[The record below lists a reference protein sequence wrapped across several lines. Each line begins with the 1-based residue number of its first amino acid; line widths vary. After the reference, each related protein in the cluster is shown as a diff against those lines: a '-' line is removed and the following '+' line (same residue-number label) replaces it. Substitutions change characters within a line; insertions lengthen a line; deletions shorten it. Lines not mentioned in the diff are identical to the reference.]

1 MLKQER
7 RRVAEAES
15 VLRESGAV
23 VEWSTNRRP
32 LSPITGRTSPLQ
44 LDAGRSLGQQEGT
57 RHEDPLSSR
66 HDSRANLTS
75 SISSSSDI
83 PPSSGLM
90 ATKRAAL
97 RAGTVCCLLHQSR
110 HVHCFTDTELS
121 LARQEAFDMFRKE
134 IADTSVI
141 EQHKRVLK
149 TK

>member
-15 VLRESGAV
+15 ILRENGTA

-44 LDAGRSLGQQEGT
+44 LDSGCSLGQQEGAS
-57 RHEDPLSSR
+57 REDPLSSR
-66 HDSRANLTS
+66 QREHDSRANLTS

-97 RAGTVCCLLHQSR
+97 RAGAVCSVFTRTAMLIVSLIQNCHRQDKRHSTCFERRLL
-110 HVHCFTDTELS
+110 TLALLS
-121 LARQEAFDMFRKE
+121 STRER
-134 IADTSVI
+134 
-141 EQHKRVLK
+141 
-149 TK
+149 